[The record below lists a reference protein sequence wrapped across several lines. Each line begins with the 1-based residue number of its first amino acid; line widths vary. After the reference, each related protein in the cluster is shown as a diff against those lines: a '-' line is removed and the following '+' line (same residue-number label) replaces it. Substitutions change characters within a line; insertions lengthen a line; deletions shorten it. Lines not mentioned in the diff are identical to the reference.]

1 MGSELFAELKHF
13 SSFFFQVTPEF
24 ADLKSESGTVVNYLQ
39 GIVQQ
44 VNCFQNGDDG
54 TAGIQVTHFTVFLE
68 IKLVWGTVATGLDW
82 AISIWEAL
90 PGLKKS

>member
-1 MGSELFAELKHF
+1 MS
-13 SSFFFQVTPEF
+13 PEF

-68 IKLVWGTVATGLDW
+68 IKLVWGTVARIGRYRFGRHSP
-82 AISIWEAL
+82 IS
-90 PGLKKS
+90 KKS